1 MRGRYDFERKHGMI
15 HKNKILILLGH
26 IRIETLHR
34 TAQNITHKES
44 KEQNLYVYKQKYIYV
59 RKYDKMY
66 L

>member
-1 MRGRYDFERKHGMI
+1 MI

-44 KEQNLYVYKQKYIYV
+44 KEQNLYVYKQKYMYVNMIKCISNAWLRIYGEE
-59 RKYDKMY
+59 
-66 L
+66 